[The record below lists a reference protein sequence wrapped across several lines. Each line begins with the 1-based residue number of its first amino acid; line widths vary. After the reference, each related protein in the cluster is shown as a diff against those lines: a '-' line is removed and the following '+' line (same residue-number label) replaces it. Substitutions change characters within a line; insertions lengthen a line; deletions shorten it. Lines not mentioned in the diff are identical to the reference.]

1 MPLVHSFAPETT
13 QCRGSDAA
21 INANF
26 PLFES
31 LDGGDE
37 REAEDVIFPPADVA
51 FAASEKHA
59 DVAVAVAVA
68 GSREAMVD
76 DGAGD
81 DGHRS
86 GPMPDIVS
94 IAAAAAPSNASS
106 SEGFPVQ
113 AHSATTAN
121 AAGVLEEEQLRH
133 ENVHHHYGTEN
144 EYHAYANHHPSAQ
157 GLPSGG
163 VGTAGDQRGKESH
176 LPNLAREKGDLE
188 INGEKLIL
196 HAMSLFPI
204 GSVLRTCSSDI
215 SLNIFQWLIVMLYT
229 LSTGLVNRVFPSL
242 QFISRPIPFPYSFCK
257 IILGHFL
264 EFLEAEQQ
272 EGNGP
277 IDQRAKR
284 ATN

>member
-31 LDGGDE
+31 LGGGGGGGVE
-37 REAEDVIFPPADVA
+37 REAEDVIFPSADVA
-51 FAASEKHA
+51 FATSEKHA

-68 GSREAMVD
+68 GRREAMVD
-76 DGAGD
+76 DGAGE

-113 AHSATTAN
+113 AHSATTAT
-121 AAGVLEEEQLRH
+121 AAGGLEEEQLRH

-144 EYHAYANHHPSAQ
+144 EYHAYANHHPSAHAQ
-157 GLPSGG
+157 GLPSSG
-163 VGTAGDQRGKESH
+163 VGTAADQRGKEAH
-176 LPNLAREKGDLE
+176 LSNLAREKGHLDN
-188 INGEKLIL
+188 NGK
-196 HAMSLFPI
+196 
-204 GSVLRTCSSDI
+204 
-215 SLNIFQWLIVMLYT
+215 
-229 LSTGLVNRVFPSL
+229 
-242 QFISRPIPFPYSFCK
+242 K
-257 IILGHFL
+257 
-264 EFLEAEQQ
+264 
-272 EGNGP
+272 
-277 IDQRAKR
+277 
-284 ATN
+284 

>member
-31 LDGGDE
+31 LGGGGGGGVE
-37 REAEDVIFPPADVA
+37 REAEDVIFPSADVA
-51 FAASEKHA
+51 FATSEKHA
-59 DVAVAVAVA
+59 DVAVAVTVA
-68 GSREAMVD
+68 GRREAMVD
-76 DGAGD
+76 DGAGE

-113 AHSATTAN
+113 AHAATTAT
-121 AAGVLEEEQLRH
+121 AAGGLEGEQLRH

-144 EYHAYANHHPSAQ
+144 EYHAYANHHPSAHTQ

-163 VGTAGDQRGKESH
+163 VGTAADQRGKEAH
-176 LPNLAREKGDLE
+176 LSNLAREKGHLE
-188 INGEKLIL
+188 NNGK
-196 HAMSLFPI
+196 
-204 GSVLRTCSSDI
+204 
-215 SLNIFQWLIVMLYT
+215 
-229 LSTGLVNRVFPSL
+229 
-242 QFISRPIPFPYSFCK
+242 K
-257 IILGHFL
+257 
-264 EFLEAEQQ
+264 
-272 EGNGP
+272 
-277 IDQRAKR
+277 
-284 ATN
+284 